1 MPMTEFKTDKDFALL
16 PEGTLAELLDGEIFM
31 VPAPIPEHQRV
42 SGKLYS
48 LLLRFVERN
57 QLGEIF
63 FSPIDVFLDERNVVQ
78 PDLIF
83 ISKARNSIVREKRIE
98 GAPDWVAEIL
108 SEGNAYHDLKTKKKL
123 YEKHG
128 VLEYWIVDPMERS
141 VEVFSNGESGF
152 KLIASSGSGKI
163 ASAVLGGFSIEIEP
177 LFTKPE

>member
-1 MPMTEFKTDKDFALL
+1 MPMTDLKTDKDFAEL
-16 PEGTLAELLDGEIFM
+16 PEGTLAELLDGEIIM

-42 SGKLYS
+42 IRKFSNALS
-48 LLLRFVERN
+48 TFVERN

-63 FSPIDVFLDERNVVQ
+63 FSPIDVFLDEHNVVQ
-78 PDLIF
+78 PDLVY
-83 ISKARNSIVREKRIE
+83 ISKANRSLIGEKRIE

-128 VLEYWIVDPMERS
+128 VSEYWIVDPMERS

-152 KLIASSGSGKI
+152 KLIASATSGKI
-163 ASAVLGGFSIEIEP
+163 SSVVLEGFSIEIEP
-177 LFTKPE
+177 LFTRPE

>member
-1 MPMTEFKTDKDFALL
+1 MPMTDLKTDKDFAEL
-16 PEGTLAELLDGEIFM
+16 PEGTLAELLDGEIIM
-31 VPAPIPEHQRV
+31 VPAPIPEHQRI
-42 SGKLYS
+42 SGKLYTY
-48 LLLRFVERN
+48 LLRYVERN

-63 FSPIDVFLDERNVVQ
+63 FSPIDVFLDEHNVVQ

-83 ISKARNSIVREKRIE
+83 ISKARSSIIREKRIE

-128 VLEYWIVDPMERS
+128 VSEYWIVDPMERS

-152 KLIASSGSGKI
+152 KLVASATSGKI
-163 ASAVLGGFSIEIEP
+163 SSVVLEGFFIEIEP